1 MGFFS
6 GGGFFSGFYGIC
18 INFVTTTK
26 FKTGVIKSDIS
37 DHFPIFFVTDYNI
50 HIKKTREHFKFR
62 RNLPHISVQKL
73 KCKLHTVIWGSIT
86 NSSDTNTAY
95 DNFID
100 IFRSFY
106 DECLIKLKLQKFNN
120 PWITKEIK
128 ESSKRKQK
136 LYKIFLK
143 NRNEKKKKKKKTSFI
158 NLTEVFLNPL
168 NVV

>member
-1 MGFFS
+1 MGFLS
-6 GGGFFSGFYGIC
+6 GGGFFSGFYGIF

-50 HIKKTREHFKFR
+50 HIKKKREHFKFR
-62 RNLPHISVQKL
+62 PNLPHISVQKL
-73 KCKLHTVIWGSIT
+73 KYKLRTVIWGSIT
-86 NSSDTNTAY
+86 NSSDTNTEY

-100 IFRSFY
+100 IFHSFY

-128 ESSKRKQK
+128 ESSKWKQK

-143 NRNEKKKKKKKTSFI
+143 NRNEKKKKKRSFI
-158 NLTEVFLNPL
+158 NLKEVFLNPL